1 MSLPT
6 SNRNAIETMREVLR
20 GVLRDARQG
29 PSITV
34 EKIRRVAK
42 GNLKA
47 FASVD
52 MGGKFRI
59 HSIRIVKQ
67 PGQAAWVYLP
77 QSEWTDREGKTRYSP
92 IIELPNN
99 VKEAIS
105 EVVLEEWSKT
115 E

>member
-1 MSLPT
+1 MNRP
-6 SNRNAIETMREVLR
+6 SNRNAIATMRA
-20 GVLRDARQG
+20 VLRDVLRDSGQG
-29 PSITV
+29 PSIAV

-47 FASVD
+47 FASVH

-59 HSIRIVKQ
+59 HSLRIVQQ
-67 PGQAAWVYLP
+67 PGQAAWVSLP

-105 EVVLEEWSKT
+105 EAVLKEWRKT

>member
-1 MSLPT
+1 MRLPT
-6 SNRNAIETMREVLR
+6 SNRNAIDTMRE
-20 GVLRDARQG
+20 VLRDARQG

-34 EKIRRVAK
+34 VKIRRVAK

-47 FASVD
+47 FVSVH

-59 HSIRIVKQ
+59 HSLRIVQQ
-67 PGQAAWVYLP
+67 PGQAAWVALP

-92 IIELPNN
+92 IIELPDN

-105 EVVLEEWSKT
+105 EVVLKEWSKA